1 MSNGGLREAREGAG
15 LTQAELAARAGVSR
29 QLVGAVE
36 SGRHR
41 PRVDAALA
49 LAAVLGVDV
58 EHLFAAAVLP
68 ADIVSG
74 EPSPERAPLRL
85 GRVGDRLV
93 SAPSRAGSDG
103 FDVADGLVEGGSLV
117 TFGRHGP
124 GLVVAGCEPGLEVL
138 ERLLR
143 EEGMG
148 AVAATTSS
156 TGALGALMAGRVH
169 AAVVHG
175 PAGGFPTAPAG
186 VEIVR
191 LRLARW
197 QVGLCA
203 PREGGSGWWK
213 EALSGRVA
221 VVQREDGAVAQLA
234 FTSAV
239 GLGER
244 VAGPRVGSHLAAA
257 HRSVIAGMPAVTI
270 EPAALAVG
278 AAFHPL
284 EVHEAELW
292 CAAGWVSDRSV
303 VEAVTV
309 LGGGRFRRRLEAVGG
324 YDLSGCGTRAA

>member
-1 MSNGGLREAREGAG
+1 MSRGGLREAREGAG

-36 SGRHR
+36 VGRHL

-58 EHLFAAAVLP
+58 ESLFAAPGLP

-74 EPSPERAPLRL
+74 EPSPDRAPLRL

-93 SAPSRAGSDG
+93 SAPARVGSDG
-103 FDVADGLVEGGSLV
+103 FDVADGLVEGVSLV

-124 GLVVAGCEPGLEVL
+124 GLVVAGCEPGLDLL

-143 EEGMG
+143 EGGMG

-156 TGALGALMAGRVH
+156 ARALGALVAGRVH

-175 PAGGFPTAPAG
+175 PVGRFPAAPAG

-191 LRLARW
+191 FHLARW
-197 QVGLCA
+197 QVGLSA
-203 PREGGSGWWK
+203 PGDGHPRWWE

-221 VVQREDGAVAQLA
+221 VVQREEGAVAQLA

-239 GLGER
+239 GGER
-244 VAGPRVGSHLAAA
+244 VAGPRVGSHLEAAR
-257 HRSVIAGMPAVTI
+257 RSVIAGMPAVTI

-292 CAAGWVSDRSV
+292 CAAGWAGDRSI

-309 LGGGRFRRRLEAVGG
+309 LGGVRFRRRLEAVGG
-324 YDLSGCGTRAA
+324 YDLSSCGMRAA